1 MASNASFQFEKS
13 LLYTNNSWGE
23 NKLLVVFFN
32 GFCQG
37 DFFTPF
43 FHQMIYPGPIRYT

>member
-13 LLYTNNSWGE
+13 LLYTNNPWGE

-37 DFFTPF
+37 DF
-43 FHQMIYPGPIRYT
+43 